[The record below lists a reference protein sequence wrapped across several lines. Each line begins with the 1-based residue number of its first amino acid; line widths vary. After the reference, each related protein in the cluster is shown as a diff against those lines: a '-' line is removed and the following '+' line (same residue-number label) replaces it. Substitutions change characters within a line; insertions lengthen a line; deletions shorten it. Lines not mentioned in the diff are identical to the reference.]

1 MAPHSSFDDNLDD
14 SLTMSQ
20 GRKRK
25 GISLDF
31 LIWKRK
37 AKSIV
42 DPDELAGLMGQYY
55 LDEASKIDDAQA
67 KVLTMLAI
75 AGIDFDAIALE
86 LIETTHYEKDTKN

>member
-1 MAPHSSFDDNLDD
+1 MNASFNDGLDD

-42 DPDELAGLMGQYY
+42 DPDELAGLMSQYY

>member
-20 GRKRK
+20 GRKRR

-31 LIWKRK
+31 IIWKRK

-42 DPDELAGLMGQYY
+42 DPDELAGLMSQYY

-86 LIETTHYEKDTKN
+86 LIESTHYEKDTKN

>member
-1 MAPHSSFDDNLDD
+1 MTASFDNGLDD
-14 SLTMSQ
+14 SLAMSQ

-42 DPDELAGLMGQYY
+42 DPYELAELMSQYY
-55 LDEASKIDDAQA
+55 LDEASKIEDAQA

>member
-1 MAPHSSFDDNLDD
+1 MVPRSSFDDNLDD

-20 GRKRK
+20 GRKRR

-42 DPDELAGLMGQYY
+42 DPDELAGLMSQYY

>member
-20 GRKRK
+20 GRKRR

-42 DPDELAGLMGQYY
+42 DPDELAGLMSQYY

>member
-1 MAPHSSFDDNLDD
+1 MVPHSSFDDNLDD

-20 GRKRK
+20 GRKRR

-42 DPDELAGLMGQYY
+42 DPDELAGLMSQYY
-55 LDEASKIDDAQA
+55 LDEASKIEDAQA

>member
-1 MAPHSSFDDNLDD
+1 MAPPSSFDDNLDD

-42 DPDELAGLMGQYY
+42 DPDELAGMMSKYY

>member
-1 MAPHSSFDDNLDD
+1 MAPPSSFDDNLDD

-20 GRKRK
+20 GRKRR

-42 DPDELAGLMGQYY
+42 DPDELAGLMSQYY

-86 LIETTHYEKDTKN
+86 LIESTHYEKDTKN

>member
-1 MAPHSSFDDNLDD
+1 MVPRSSFDDNLDY

-20 GRKRK
+20 GRKRR

-42 DPDELAGLMGQYY
+42 DPDELAGLMSQYY

>member
-1 MAPHSSFDDNLDD
+1 MTASFDNGLDD

-42 DPDELAGLMGQYY
+42 DPDELAGMMSQYY

>member
-20 GRKRK
+20 GRKRR

-31 LIWKRK
+31 IIWKRK

-42 DPDELAGLMGQYY
+42 DPDELAGLMSQYY
-55 LDEASKIDDAQA
+55 LDEASKIEDAQA

>member
-1 MAPHSSFDDNLDD
+1 MNAPFNDGLDD
-14 SLTMSQ
+14 SLTMSE
-20 GRKRK
+20 GRERK

-42 DPDELAGLMGQYY
+42 DPDELAGLMSQYY

>member
-1 MAPHSSFDDNLDD
+1 MAPRSSFDDNLDD

-20 GRKRK
+20 GRKRR

-42 DPDELAGLMGQYY
+42 DPDELAGLMSQYY

>member
-1 MAPHSSFDDNLDD
+1 MVPRSSFDDNLDD

-20 GRKRK
+20 GRKRR

-42 DPDELAGLMGQYY
+42 DPDELAGLMSQYY

-86 LIETTHYEKDTKN
+86 LIESTHYEKDTKN

>member
-20 GRKRK
+20 GRKRR

-31 LIWKRK
+31 IIWKRK

-42 DPDELAGLMGQYY
+42 DPDELAGLMSQYD

-67 KVLTMLAI
+67 KVLTMLAS

>member
-1 MAPHSSFDDNLDD
+1 MAPPSSFDANLDD

-20 GRKRK
+20 GRKRR

-42 DPDELAGLMGQYY
+42 DPDELAGLMSQYY

>member
-1 MAPHSSFDDNLDD
+1 MAASFDHDLDD

-42 DPDELAGLMGQYY
+42 DPDELAGLMNRYY
-55 LDEASKIDDAQA
+55 LDQASEILDPQVKA
-67 KVLTMLAI
+67 LTILAI
-75 AGIDFDAIALE
+75 AGIDFDVIAIE

>member
-1 MAPHSSFDDNLDD
+1 MVPRSSFDDNLDD

-42 DPDELAGLMGQYY
+42 DPDELAGLMSQDY
-55 LDEASKIDDAQA
+55 LDEASKIEDAQA

>member
-1 MAPHSSFDDNLDD
+1 MNASFNDGLDD
-14 SLTMSQ
+14 SLTMSE
-20 GRKRK
+20 GRKRR

-42 DPDELAGLMGQYY
+42 DPDELAGLMSQYY
-55 LDEASKIDDAQA
+55 LDEASKIEDAQA

-86 LIETTHYEKDTKN
+86 LIESTHYEKDTKN

>member
-1 MAPHSSFDDNLDD
+1 MAASFNDGLDD

-20 GRKRK
+20 GRKRR

-42 DPDELAGLMGQYY
+42 DPDELAGLMSQYY
-55 LDEASKIDDAQA
+55 LDEASKIEDAQA

-86 LIETTHYEKDTKN
+86 LIESTHYEKDTKN

>member
-1 MAPHSSFDDNLDD
+1 LTMNASFNDGLDD

-42 DPDELAGLMGQYY
+42 DPDELAGLMSQYY

-86 LIETTHYEKDTKN
+86 LIESTHYEKDTKN

>member
-1 MAPHSSFDDNLDD
+1 MPPPSSFDDNLDD

-42 DPDELAGLMGQYY
+42 DPDELAGLMSQYY

>member
-1 MAPHSSFDDNLDD
+1 MTASFDNGLDD
-14 SLTMSQ
+14 SLAMSQ

-42 DPDELAGLMGQYY
+42 DPYELAGLMSQYY
-55 LDEASKIDDAQA
+55 LDEASKIEDAQA

-86 LIETTHYEKDTKN
+86 LIETTRYEKDTKN

>member
-20 GRKRK
+20 GRKRR

-42 DPDELAGLMGQYY
+42 DPDELAGLMSQYY

-86 LIETTHYEKDTKN
+86 LIESTHYEKDTKN

>member
-1 MAPHSSFDDNLDD
+1 MTASFDNGLDD
-14 SLTMSQ
+14 SLAMSQ
-20 GRKRK
+20 GRKRR

-42 DPDELAGLMGQYY
+42 DPYELAELMSQYY
-55 LDEASKIDDAQA
+55 LDQASDISDPQVKA
-67 KVLTMLAI
+67 LTMLAI

-86 LIETTHYEKDTKN
+86 LIESTHYEKDTKN

>member
-1 MAPHSSFDDNLDD
+1 LTMNASFNDGLDD

-20 GRKRK
+20 GRKRR

-42 DPDELAGLMGQYY
+42 DPDELAGMMSQYY
-55 LDEASKIDDAQA
+55 LDEASKIEDAQA

>member
-1 MAPHSSFDDNLDD
+1 MNASFNDGLDD
-14 SLTMSQ
+14 SLTMSE

-42 DPDELAGLMGQYY
+42 DPDELAGLMSQYY

>member
-1 MAPHSSFDDNLDD
+1 MAPPSSFDDNLDD

-20 GRKRK
+20 GRKRR

-42 DPDELAGLMGQYY
+42 DPDELAGLMSQYY

>member
-1 MAPHSSFDDNLDD
+1 MPPPSSFDDNLDD
-14 SLTMSQ
+14 TLTMSQ

-42 DPDELAGLMGQYY
+42 DPDELAGLMSQYY

>member
-1 MAPHSSFDDNLDD
+1 MTMNASFNDGLDD

-20 GRKRK
+20 GRKRR

-42 DPDELAGLMGQYY
+42 DPDELAGLMSQYY

-67 KVLTMLAI
+67 KVLTMLAL

-86 LIETTHYEKDTKN
+86 LIESTHYEKDTKN

>member
-1 MAPHSSFDDNLDD
+1 MTASFDNGLDD
-14 SLTMSQ
+14 SLAMSQ

-42 DPDELAGLMGQYY
+42 DPYELAGLMSQYY
-55 LDEASKIDDAQA
+55 LDEASKIEDAQA

-86 LIETTHYEKDTKN
+86 LIESTHYEKDTKN

>member
-1 MAPHSSFDDNLDD
+1 MTMNASFNDGLDD

-42 DPDELAGLMGQYY
+42 DPDELAGLMSQYY

-86 LIETTHYEKDTKN
+86 LIESTHYEKDTKN

>member
-1 MAPHSSFDDNLDD
+1 MPPPSSFDDNLDD
-14 SLTMSQ
+14 TLTMSQ

-42 DPDELAGLMGQYY
+42 DPDELAGLMSQYY
-55 LDEASKIDDAQA
+55 LDQASKIDDAQA
-67 KVLTMLAI
+67 KALTMLAI